1 MVLARACCGPSG
13 VQVPL
18 PQLSTDG
25 ESRPFDKNWKGL
37 VRPSSSLTTSESNP
51 RIGSSPFGGSNP
63 RVRELLEASHFLP
76 RHHVMT
82 SEASSKGDPARTH

>member
-1 MVLARACCGPSG
+1 MVLSRACCGPSG

-25 ESRPFDKNWKGL
+25 ESRPFEKNWKGL

-51 RIGSSPFGGSNP
+51 RIGSSPFWGIESEGARNFGGVALPSTAP
-63 RVRELLEASHFLP
+63 RRDL
-76 RHHVMT
+76 
-82 SEASSKGDPARTH
+82 